1 MINYNFFI
9 KKYLKMSGFGYQVQ
23 VWHLKKLGFRYPAGT
38 MQNTQYLI
46 YDWILCILHLFSF
59 VSIQLQNLTADDFGN
74 YYLRAVNML
83 GKASASAVLM
93 ELPKEDIVVHRQTTN
108 KPVSVNIDKFKLFD
122 LDKAQVNKTD
132 IILSK
137 ILNVKQQQKGV
148 KEEDLDSDEYDDLD
162 DSFYSS
168 NKPFYFTK
176 SDSANRTLYR
186 NNPRIHLKSQSDY
199 SQQDEDNT
207 STLKY
212 HILQIGSSSLQIRSH
227 LELTGFFLFASVSSL
242 FQSNLLQRGLFSVF
256 LFVWKISR
264 FSFSIAC
271 KLCYN
276 ILSETTLVSARIS
289 EKKDQ
294 LTVNQVQGKVI

>member
-1 MINYNFFI
+1 
-9 KKYLKMSGFGYQVQ
+9 
-23 VWHLKKLGFRYPAGT
+23 
-38 MQNTQYLI
+38 
-46 YDWILCILHLFSF
+46 
-59 VSIQLQNLTADDFGN
+59 
-74 YYLRAVNML
+74 ML

-108 KPVSVNIDKFKLFD
+108 KPVSVNIDKVKLFD

-242 FQSNLLQRGLFSVF
+242 FQSNLL
-256 LFVWKISR
+256 
-264 FSFSIAC
+264 
-271 KLCYN
+271 
-276 ILSETTLVSARIS
+276 
-289 EKKDQ
+289 
-294 LTVNQVQGKVI
+294 